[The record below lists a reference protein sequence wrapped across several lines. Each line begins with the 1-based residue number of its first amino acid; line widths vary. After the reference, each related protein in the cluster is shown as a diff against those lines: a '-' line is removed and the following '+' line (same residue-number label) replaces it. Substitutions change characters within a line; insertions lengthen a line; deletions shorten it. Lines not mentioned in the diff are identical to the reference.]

1 MRPCLVGI
9 MQWENIKGCKQ
20 NVSKWKV
27 RGRSYQ
33 PERGDEP
40 TEQNEAK
47 SKQHHLKKPTDWPEH
62 NSPVRIPQPTA
73 DPQRRQRLPF
83 LHKGP
88 QHRRGLQTPQ
98 WCCSP
103 VQQRPPRMPRT
114 DHLPPSCPGRS
125 AWLSSVS
132 SLTARLSEEPTA
144 SPKPGGWWPGLHPSP
159 TQTPAL
165 PVCWWAAWAP
175 PAFRS
180 RVQTLKWG
188 AWVNRTLGGFYQM
201 RMMEQVSP
209 FIILIYCY
217 LL

>member
-83 LHKGP
+83 LQKGP

-165 PVCWWAAWAP
+165 PGCWWAAWAP